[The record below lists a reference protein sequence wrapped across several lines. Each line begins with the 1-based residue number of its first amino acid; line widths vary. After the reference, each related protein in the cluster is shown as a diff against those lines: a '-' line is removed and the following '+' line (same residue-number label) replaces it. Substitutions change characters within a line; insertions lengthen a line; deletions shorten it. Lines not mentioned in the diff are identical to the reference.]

1 MRRIARVAGLRPRVE
16 GDQPKMIGLVVVSHC
31 GVAEEM
37 LCAVELILGHLEG
50 VRAVS
55 MDPRKSLEA
64 MGVELS
70 DAVKAVDSGKGVL
83 ILTDLFGGTP
93 ANVSFSLLGPN
104 VEILCGVNLPMLIKF
119 AACRGDGSLRK
130 VAETLRD
137 YGRRHI
143 TLAGEVLAKPVA
155 RT

>member
-1 MRRIARVAGLRPRVE
+1 
-16 GDQPKMIGLVVVSHC
+16 
-31 GVAEEM
+31 
-37 LCAVELILGHLEG
+37 
-50 VRAVS
+50 
-55 MDPRKSLEA
+55 
-64 MGVELS
+64 
-70 DAVKAVDSGKGVL
+70 
-83 ILTDLFGGTP
+83 
-93 ANVSFSLLGPN
+93 
-104 VEILCGVNLPMLIKF
+104 MLIKF